1 MGAEPVNHV
10 NHFHFAVLPFYIIH
24 VNLQSYVPYVCAAG
38 SFAAMLGG
46 LYAAS
51 ITVTA
56 GTSVGATLTAIQ
68 YVLLSHRPVP
78 MATDGI
84 VPIVAIPIAV
94 VTVVAVSYSVIYQ
107 GSVLVLTELADQ
119 LGFQS

>member
-1 MGAEPVNHV
+1 MGAEPVNRV
-10 NHFHFAVLPFYIIH
+10 NHFHFEELPFYIKH
-24 VNLQSYVPYVCAAG
+24 VNLQSYVSYVCAAG

-46 LYAAS
+46 LYPAS

-56 GTSVGATLTAIQ
+56 GTSVGATLTAIR

-78 MATDGI
+78 IATDAI
-84 VPIVAIPIAV
+84 VPIVAIPVAV